1 MRVSKE
7 TAAVL
12 ATAAVLGAA
21 RFGAR
26 YNPGPAQPRTAA
38 WYARLDKPSWT
49 PPGAVIGA
57 AWTAL
62 DLLLC
67 VAGYRLLAA
76 PPSDE
81 RRTALGLW
89 GVTVAGLAFW
99 PYLFFGRKRLG
110 ESLGAL
116 GGMLGAAA
124 GAVAAASRVD
134 RVAAAAVAPL
144 IGWLSFAGLLN
155 EEIWRR
161 N

>member
-1 MRVSKE
+1 MREKTAAFVAA
-7 TAAVL
+7 AAVL
-12 ATAAVLGAA
+12 SPA
-21 RFGAR
+21 RVGAR
-26 YNPGPAQPRTAA
+26 YNPGPGEPRTAA

-49 PPGAVIGA
+49 PPGAVIGV
-57 AWTAL
+57 AWTGL

-76 PPSDE
+76 PPSRE

-89 GVTVAGLAFW
+89 GLSVSGLVLW

-116 GGMLGAAA
+116 GGILGAAA

-134 RVAAAAVAPL
+134 GMAAAAIAPL
-144 IGWLSFAGLLN
+144 VGWLGFAGALN